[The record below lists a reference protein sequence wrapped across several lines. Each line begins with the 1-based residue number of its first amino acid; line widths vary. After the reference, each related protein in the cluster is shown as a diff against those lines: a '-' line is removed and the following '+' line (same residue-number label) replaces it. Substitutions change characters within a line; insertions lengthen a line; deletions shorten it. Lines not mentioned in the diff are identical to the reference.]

1 MSSSVCNCPKIWSLL
16 DKVLSD
22 DALLA
27 GGRGGAKGGRGGAT
41 GKDLLA
47 ETVKRFKIGQFYS
60 RRLLTR
66 VLSPF
71 YSFVTGYSLG

>member
-16 DKVLSD
+16 DKVLSA

-27 GGRGGAKGGRGGAT
+27 GGRGGAKGGRGGAA

-47 ETVKRFKIGQFYS
+47 ETVKKI
-60 RRLLTR
+60 
-66 VLSPF
+66 
-71 YSFVTGYSLG
+71 

>member
-1 MSSSVCNCPKIWSLL
+1 MVSSSVCNCPKIWSLL
-16 DKVLSD
+16 DKVLSA

-47 ETVKRFKIGQFYS
+47 ETVKRFKIGQFY
-60 RRLLTR
+60 RGK
-66 VLSPF
+66 VVNK
-71 YSFVTGYSLG
+71 SFTPIL

>member
-16 DKVLSD
+16 DKVLSA

-27 GGRGGAKGGRGGAT
+27 GGRGGAKGGRGGAA

-47 ETVKRFKIGQFYS
+47 ETVKKILNWS
-60 RRLLTR
+60 
-66 VLSPF
+66 VL
-71 YSFVTGYSLG
+71 

>member
-22 DALLA
+22 ALLA
-27 GGRGGAKGGRGGAT
+27 GGRGGAKGGRGGAA

-47 ETVKRFKIGQFYS
+47 ETVKKI
-60 RRLLTR
+60 
-66 VLSPF
+66 
-71 YSFVTGYSLG
+71 